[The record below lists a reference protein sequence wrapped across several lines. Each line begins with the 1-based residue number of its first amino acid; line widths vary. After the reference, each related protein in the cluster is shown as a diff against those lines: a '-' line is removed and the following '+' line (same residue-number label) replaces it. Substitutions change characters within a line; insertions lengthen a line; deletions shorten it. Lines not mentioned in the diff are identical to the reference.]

1 MCSFHAQNRR
11 HHLLAYVRII
21 LSQVRIDGCC
31 VRVAKVTRDRARSL
45 RLLPN
50 PHRRGMA
57 NSVAMDHVLV
67 QPSQPRVPHV
77 RNHAQSTLVGARPLK
92 DALSV
97 PRSPVLHD
105 D

>member
-11 HHLLAYVRII
+11 HRLLAYVRII

-67 QPSQPRVPHV
+67 QPSQARVPLDDDV
-77 RNHAQSTLVGARPLK
+77 QVMARQPAKQFRGATMQRQI
-92 DALSV
+92 D
-97 PRSPVLHD
+97 
-105 D
+105 